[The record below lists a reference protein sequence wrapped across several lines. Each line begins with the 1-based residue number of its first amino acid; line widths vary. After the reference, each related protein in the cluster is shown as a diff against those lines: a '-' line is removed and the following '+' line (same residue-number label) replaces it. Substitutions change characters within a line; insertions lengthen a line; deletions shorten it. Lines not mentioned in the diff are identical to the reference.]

1 MYYSSKNID
10 FNRCNYTDPIIKI
23 LILEGVNVKK
33 TILTTFIFIF
43 SSTAYAE
50 HGDDSSL
57 LELPLEG
64 LMQQQVSSISKKLQK
79 IENTPAAAYVITA
92 KDIERSGATSIPEV
106 LRLAPGVDVAAIG
119 NNKWAVS
126 IRGFNSR
133 LASKVLVMLDGRAIY
148 PTVYPGTLWEN
159 NDIPLALIE
168 RVEVLR
174 GPGAAI
180 WGNNAMN
187 GVINIITKSSHDT
200 MGGELG
206 LTFGSEQKG
215 ITSSSYSWALDQNTS
230 FRVHGNA
237 RKTDSAKLVSGGA
250 GHDDWESQNIGFRL
264 DKELPQG
271 RILFQG
277 GVFNSQTGDRLTAPR
292 FDGGVDVLTSDKKND
307 SAHLQL
313 IWDYEADNG
322 VLHTLQ
328 GFAEYANADI
338 GIVQFRTKTV
348 DLEYQQQL
356 TLGQRQDLIWG
367 IGYRVWENVG
377 FETPYSSLKESDK
390 VSHFASF
397 FIQDDISLTPNT
409 LTLTLGARLEQRTNL
424 DRELQPNIR
433 LLWTPDEINN
443 FWAAVSRTIRMPT
456 VAESDSRLAVLGPSP
471 ETSMLPVIRELSSLS
486 TEKLTAFDIGWRR
499 QWHENFST
507 DIAGFIYHYDDLLG
521 LKILAPAEN
530 PPLSLPLMVVNNGK
544 IQQMGVEL
552 SAAWQPEEDWQIKF
566 HYSWLHGR
574 NKSGDLAES
583 LDSSSKYKVSLQVTH
598 EINQNLE
605 WTAFLRYV
613 DKVTVVSPSVFGGY
627 KVPAYI
633 SLDLR
638 LKYKL
643 DTDLDISLVGQNL
656 LEPSHKEYIDAIFIS
671 PAIEIQ
677 RGVYL
682 KLDWRF

>member
-1 MYYSSKNID
+1 M
-10 FNRCNYTDPIIKI
+10 
-23 LILEGVNVKK
+23 KK

-43 SSTAYAE
+43 SLTAYVV
-50 HGDDSSL
+50 HGDDSAL

-64 LMQQQVSSISKKLQK
+64 LMQQQVSSISKKSQK
-79 IENTPAAAYVITA
+79 IEDTPAAAYVITA

-148 PTVYPGTLWEN
+148 PTIYPGTFWEN

-200 MGGELG
+200 VGGQLG

-215 ITSSSYSWALDQNTS
+215 IASGSYSWALDQNTS
-230 FRVHGNA
+230 FRVHGHA
-237 RKTDSAKLVSGGA
+237 RKTDSAELVSGGA
-250 GHDDWESQNIGFRL
+250 GDDDWESQNIGFRL
-264 DKELPQG
+264 DKELQQG
-271 RILFQG
+271 RILLQG

-292 FDGGVDVLTSDKKND
+292 FDGGVDILTGDKKND

-328 GFAEYANADI
+328 GFAEYANTDV
-338 GIVQFRTKTV
+338 GIIQFRTKTV

-356 TLGQRQDLIWG
+356 TLGQHQELIWG
-367 IGYRVWENVG
+367 LGYRVWKNVG
-377 FETPYSSLKESDK
+377 FETPYSTLRKSDEM
-390 VSHFASF
+390 SHLASF
-397 FIQDDISLTPNT
+397 FIQDDISLIPST
-409 LTLTLGARLEQRTNL
+409 LILTLGARLEQRTNL

-433 LLWTPDEINN
+433 LLWTPDEINS
-443 FWAAVSRTIRMPT
+443 FWAAASRTIRMPT
-456 VAESDSRLAVLGPSP
+456 IAESDSRLAILGPSP
-471 ETSMLPVIRELSSLS
+471 ETFMLPVVRELSPLD

-499 QWHENFST
+499 QWHQNFST
-507 DIAGFIYHYDDLLG
+507 DITGFIYHYDDLLG
-521 LKILAPAEN
+521 LEMLAPAGV
-530 PPLSLPLMVVNNGK
+530 PPTSLPLIVVNSGK
-544 IQQMGVEL
+544 IQQFGVEL
-552 SAAWQPEEDWQIKF
+552 SAAWQPTDDWQIKF
-566 HYSWLHGR
+566 NYSWLHGR
-574 NKSGDLAES
+574 NKSGDLTAS
-583 LDSSSKYKVSLQVTH
+583 LDSSARHKVSLQITH

-605 WTAFLRYV
+605 WTGFLRYI
-613 DKVTVVSPSVFGGY
+613 DEITVVSPSIFDGY
-627 KVPAYI
+627 KVPAYT

-643 DTDLDISLVGQNL
+643 DADVDISLVGQNL
-656 LEPSHKEYIDAIFIS
+656 LQSSHKEYLDDISIS
-671 PAIEIQ
+671 PATEIQ